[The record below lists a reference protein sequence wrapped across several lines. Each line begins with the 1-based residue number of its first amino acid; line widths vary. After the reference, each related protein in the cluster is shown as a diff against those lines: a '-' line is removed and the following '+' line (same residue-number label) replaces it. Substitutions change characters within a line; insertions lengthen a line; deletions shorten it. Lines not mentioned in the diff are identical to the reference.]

1 MNPIYPTNSTEKQEL
16 TYDDFRK
23 VILNDYRIA
32 NESRQTSLLGRKEVL
47 TGKAKFGIFGDGK
60 EIAQLAM
67 AKVFKN
73 GDFRSGYYRDQ
84 TFMMASGLLTIQE
97 FFAQLYAHPDVN
109 ADPSSAGRL
118 MNGHYSTRLLDE
130 SGNWRDLTSLKNS
143 SADISPTAGQ
153 MPRLLGL
160 ALASKMYRQN
170 TDLHGDKFRKFSIKG
185 NEVAF
190 GTIGDAST
198 SEGLFFETINAAG
211 VLQVPM
217 AISVWDD
224 GYGISVPSKFQTTK
238 QNISEALK
246 GFERT
251 ATQDGF
257 LIMTGKGWDY
267 PGLIELYEKGISTCR
282 EQHIPV
288 LLHIQEMTQPQGHS
302 TSGSH
307 ERYKSKERLR
317 WEEEYD
323 CLRKMR
329 EWMIQSAIATPDEL
343 NAIESDAKKVV
354 ADAKRKAWDAFK
366 NDIREELLVADQQM
380 AQLQSAS
387 ANGVFI
393 GKIREELNGNQE
405 ADRKEIAIAVKS
417 SLRLARGENS
427 AAKTNLINWLVKWDQ
442 LNLDRFDS
450 HLYSQSRNAALA
462 VEPVAPEFGETPH
475 LVDGREILLANF
487 EKLMLRYPEM
497 IAFGED
503 VGHIGGVNQTW
514 AGLQEK
520 FGLNRVM
527 DTGIR
532 EATIIGQGIGMAL
545 RGLRPIAEI
554 QYLDYLV
561 YALNVI
567 TDDLACLQYR
577 TKGGQKAPLIIST
590 RGHRLEGV
598 WHSGSPISMMLGS
611 MRGIYILSPRN
622 MTQAAGFYNTMM
634 ASDDPAIIIEPLNGY
649 RTKENMPVNIGEYRL
664 PLGVPELLCKGND
677 ITIVT
682 YGSCCRIVMD
692 AVKQLEQ
699 VDISCEVIDVQT
711 LLPFDIHHAIV
722 ESLKKTNKI
731 LFVDE
736 DVPGGGTAYMLQKVM
751 EEQGGFDFLEIP
763 PVTLAAKDHRPAYG
777 SDGDY
782 YSKPNVEDVF
792 DTVYEM
798 IRRCNPGL
806 YPPVYN
812 V

>member
-1 MNPIYPTNSTEKQEL
+1 MAIHQPTDPEQKQEISFN
-16 TYDDFRK
+16 DFRDI
-23 VILNDYRIA
+23 VLHDYRLA
-32 NESRQTSLLGRKEVL
+32 NESRQVSLLGRKEVL

-60 EIAQLAM
+60 EIAQIAM
-67 AKVFKN
+67 AKAFRK

-84 TFMMASGLLTIQE
+84 TFMMASGLINVQE

-118 MNGHYSTRLLDE
+118 MNGHYATRLLDE
-130 SGNWRDLTSLKNS
+130 SGNWKDLTSLKNS

-160 ALASKMYRQN
+160 ALASKLYRKN
-170 TDLHGDKFRKFSIKG
+170 NELHQDKFRKFSITG

-224 GYGISVPSKFQTTK
+224 GYGISVPKKFQTTK
-238 QNISEALK
+238 QSISEALK

-251 ATQDGF
+251 DDKEGF
-257 LIMTGKGWDY
+257 VILCGKGWDY
-267 PGLIELYEKGISTCR
+267 PGLVEMYEKGIAICR
-282 EQHIPV
+282 DQHIPV
-288 LLHIQEMTQPQGHS
+288 LFHIQEMTQPQGHS

-307 ERYKSKERLR
+307 ERYKNAERLK
-317 WEEEYD
+317 WEEDFD
-323 CLRKMR
+323 CIRKMR
-329 EWMIQSAIATPDEL
+329 EWILQTAIATTDEL
-343 NAIESDAKKVV
+343 DLIEKDSKRV
-354 ADAKRKAWDAFK
+354 ASEGKRKAWDAFK
-366 NDIREELLVADQQM
+366 NDIAIDLNAAVEKISHVQQV
-380 AQLQSAS
+380 SP
-387 ANGVFI
+387 NGVFI
-393 GKIREELNGNQE
+393 SKIVAELAEQSDVE
-405 ADRKEIAIAVKS
+405 RKDIAMTIKS
-417 SLRLARGENS
+417 VLRLTRGEQS
-427 AAKTNLINWLVKWDQ
+427 TERSNLINYLVEFDSQ
-442 LNLDRFDS
+442 NVERFDS
-450 HLYSQSRNAALA
+450 NLYSQSAHAALNIQPIPPA
-462 VEPVAPEFGETPH
+462 YFNDAP

-487 EKLMLRYPEM
+487 EKLLSKYPELV
-497 IAFGED
+497 AFGED
-503 VGHIGGVNQTW
+503 VGQIGGVNQTW

-520 FGLNRVM
+520 FGINRVM

-532 EATIIGQGIGMAL
+532 EATIIGQGIGLAL
-545 RGLRPIAEI
+545 RGLSPIAEI
-554 QYLDYLV
+554 QYLDYLI
-561 YALNVI
+561 YALTVI
-567 TDDLACLQYR
+567 SDDLACLQYR

-598 WHSGSPISMMLGS
+598 WHSGSPISMILGS
-611 MRGIYILSPRN
+611 MRGIYVMVPRD

-634 ASDDPAIIIEPLNGY
+634 ASDDASLIIEPLNGY
-649 RTKENMPVNIGEYRL
+649 RTKEKMPSNVGEYKI
-664 PLGVPELLCKGND
+664 PLGVPDILRAGDD

-682 YGSCCRIVMD
+682 YGSCCKIVMD
-692 AVKQLEQ
+692 AAKQLEQ
-699 VDISCEVIDVQT
+699 YDISCEVIDVQT
-711 LLPFDIHHAIV
+711 LLPFDINYSIV

-731 LFVDE
+731 LFIDE
-736 DVPGGGTAYMLQKVM
+736 DVPGGGTAYMFQKVM
-751 EEQGGFDFLEIP
+751 EEQGGFDYLEIP

-806 YPPVYN
+806 YPSVY
-812 V
+812 

>member
-417 SLRLARGENS
+417 SLRLSRGENS